1 MFDIFIT
8 NDLIATD
15 QSGFKPGDSCINQL
29 VSTTHG
35 IYESFNEE
43 YEVRGVF
50 LEISKAMITFGMKVS
65 LEQNGIH
72 GKLLRLIL
80 DFLCDRKQREVLNG
94 QCSSWMDVQAG
105 VPQGSILEPLLF

>member
-29 VSTTHG
+29 VSITHG

-50 LEISKAMITFGMKVS
+50 LEISKAFDNVWHEG
-65 LEQNGIH
+65 
-72 GKLLRLIL
+72 LIRTKWNTWKIVTSHIR
-80 DFLCDRKQREVLNG
+80 FL
-94 QCSSWMDVQAG
+94 M
-105 VPQGSILEPLLF
+105 